1 MDTTTVIKQSKLYK
15 FSTQS
20 SSGICLNQDS
30 SYKSSF
36 HYTLPALNFHEEDIE
51 SVYLSVP
58 YVSLPVSFYNIDS
71 HNNILDIFII
81 YSQTVVNVNYMLL
94 PEQYNRSIVFKPGH
108 YNVNNFLTEFK
119 RVTSDLVGGNLS
131 ITYDKFTNKF
141 TISHSDPQY
150 YIQILE
156 TSTISSVMGF
166 SSSISN
172 VYSNG
177 KYFIEMPR
185 VANFLYT
192 PIIHMRCYEIAN
204 SHLVGVNGNDSENDI
219 LLSIPNDSG
228 ANGKIIYKNSSNLST
243 LLDIPYLHYLTIHF
257 SDSNGNLINFNGVSL
272 YFELQVD
279 IYRRRSIE
287 RKPTF
292 RKLIAQLSSILE

>member
-1 MDTTTVIKQSKLYK
+1 MDTTVIKQSKVYK

-71 HNNILDIFII
+71 HNNILDISITQVTPLGV
-81 YSQTVVNVNYMLL
+81 SKSEWT
-94 PEQYNRSIVFKPGH
+94 IVFKPGH
-108 YNVNNFLTEFK
+108 YNVNNFITEFK
-119 RVTSDLVGGNLS
+119 RASEFLNGGS
-131 ITYDKFTNKF
+131 FSVTYDKFTNKF
-141 TISHSDPQY
+141 TIVNSDPHY
-150 YIQILE
+150 YFSILE
-156 TSTISSVMGF
+156 KSTISSVMGF
-166 SSSISN
+166 SSSLNS
-172 VYSNG
+172 VYSTTTT
-177 KYFIEMPR
+177 KHTIEMPR

-204 SHLVGVNGNDSENDI
+204 SHLVGVGGNDSENDI

-272 YFELQVD
+272 YFEIQVD